1 MATWTDP
8 IYKIEATI
16 EIPQI
21 LRGKEKGVTSVT
33 TTFISKYKDLKE
45 LMLKDTFYFFGRLK
59 LKYDPEKKYE
69 KRIRIKNEKIIAT
82 TNDYYKNK
90 K

>member
-1 MATWTDP
+1 MSTWTKP

-21 LRGKEKGVTSVT
+21 IRGKEKGVTTIT
-33 TTFISKYKDLKE
+33 TTFISKYKSLRE

-59 LKYDPEKKYE
+59 LKYDAEKQYEKK
-69 KRIRIKNEKIIAT
+69 IRIKGEKIIAT
-82 TNDYYKNK
+82 TNDYYQDP
-90 K
+90 